1 LEEARRIKEEKRRE
15 NQMKEDYV
23 RDLIKREQEARRW
36 NWEYKDRLR
45 TGMQQAL
52 IGQVMTN
59 QSLSKEVK
67 T

>member
-1 LEEARRIKEEKRRE
+1 MEEARRIKEEKRRE